1 MKKKPEQAAKFAR
14 QSPAMKDIAAN
25 IAAIRGDSA
34 SKEALQN
41 MQAPKSHKDAKQ
53 QVKFMAQQ
61 LEEMRSRP
69 QPDQAAIQ
77 QQSMAKKAKDTILQT
92 SDLQKVKAKVAELV
106 EALQ

>member
-1 MKKKPEQAAKFAR
+1 
-14 QSPAMKDIAAN
+14 
-25 IAAIRGDSA
+25 
-34 SKEALQN
+34 
-41 MQAPKSHKDAKQ
+41 
-53 QVKFMAQQ
+53 MAQQ